1 MSNSL
6 PVKQQKSQS
15 IETLRGVAI
24 ILLVAFHASEQLI
37 PSDGIPP
44 EESIYSYIAN
54 MFAYVRMPLF
64 TVISGY
70 VYALRPVAPGHAM
83 AFLKGKSLRVLVP
96 FVTIATWHYLMVS
109 LMPGV
114 NRPRDIADIWRV
126 YVFSW
131 QHYWFLQSIFLVFI
145 TVTWIDL
152 HSYMAKFR
160 SWLGCMAVSVVLSL
174 VFPIWNEWNVFS
186 FDGFI
191 YLLPYFV
198 LGCGFQRFP
207 DVLSRPQL
215 VVPAAIIFSI
225 AIVLRHLIWIEAW
238 DIPTDRR
245 TLLSITA
252 GLSCMLVVFRYRRS
266 NRLLAW
272 FGGFAYG
279 IYLLHFLGL
288 AVGVRLAGACPGPL
302 NREVLFFAKFLFG
315 LTIPIALELI
325 IMRFHS
331 LRVAVLGLKR

>member
-6 PVKQQKSQS
+6 PEKQQKIQS

-24 ILLVAFHASEQLI
+24 VLLVAFHASEQLV
-37 PSDGIPP
+37 PSNSVPS
-44 EESIYSYIAN
+44 EESIYRYIAS

-70 VYALRPVAPGHAM
+70 VYSLRPVAPGHAR
-83 AFLKGKSLRVLVP
+83 AFLKGKALRVLVP

-109 LMPGV
+109 LLPGI
-114 NRPRDIADIWRV
+114 NRPEDLADIWRV

-152 HSYMAKFR
+152 HSYIAKFR
-160 SWLGCMAVSVVLSL
+160 GWLGCMAISVVLAL
-174 VFPIWNEWNVFS
+174 VSPIWKAFS

-191 YLLPYFV
+191 YLLPYFI

-207 DVLSRPQL
+207 EVLSRPR
-215 VVPAAIIFSI
+215 VVIPAAIIFPI
-225 AIVLRHLIWIEAW
+225 TIVISHLIWVDVW

-245 TLLSITA
+245 SLLSITA
-252 GLSCMLVVFRYRRS
+252 GISCMLVVFRYRRS

-272 FGGFAYG
+272 LGGYAFG
-279 IYLLHFLGL
+279 IYLMHFLGL
-288 AVGVRLAGACPGPL
+288 AVGVRLAGACPGPV

-315 LTIPIALELI
+315 LTIPIALEII
-325 IMRFHS
+325 IMRFHF
-331 LRVAVLGLKR
+331 LRVTMLGPKR